1 MKSVT
6 SKIVSLLLIVC
17 ITACLFSIGFHML
30 NKEYETETAVLSSAD
45 ELISFKG
52 VYIRNESLVECSGNG
67 VVNYCVADGGK
78 LGKGSVIAQVYADE
92 SQIDNNAEIQKLEHE
107 LELLK
112 KIQNPGTVE
121 LAQPANISGLI
132 EEQYKD
138 IINLR
143 EKKETGS
150 IASARDELL
159 ILMSTYQLITDADIN
174 LSKRIGEKN
183 TRISQ
188 LKASKAIP
196 HDTVVSDSSAYF
208 VSYADGYE
216 DKFSASKLSKITVED
231 IKEAED
237 RTAVNDNKII
247 GKLIDGYEWYIAGVI
262 DNSKQFCEPEDKVTM
277 KFRSTSD
284 TVEGVIYDVRSTKNS
299 SESIVIIKCDELT
312 YDLVQHRTE
321 NVDMIKGQYEGIKIP
336 RKAIRFDDV
345 KETVTDEKTGEE
357 KSVTVNCK
365 GVYVK
370 VGEQI
375 VFKKIDVIYE
385 GDRFVLSSLN
395 AGDGYAA
402 LYDDIVVEGVDE
414 NGS

>member
-1 MKSVT
+1 
-6 SKIVSLLLIVC
+6 
-17 ITACLFSIGFHML
+17 
-30 NKEYETETAVLSSAD
+30 
-45 ELISFKG
+45 
-52 VYIRNESLVECSGNG
+52 
-67 VVNYCVADGGK
+67 
-78 LGKGSVIAQVYADE
+78 
-92 SQIDNNAEIQKLEHE
+92 
-107 LELLK
+107 
-112 KIQNPGTVE
+112 
-121 LAQPANISGLI
+121 
-132 EEQYKD
+132 
-138 IINLR
+138 
-143 EKKETGS
+143 
-150 IASARDELL
+150 
-159 ILMSTYQLITDADIN
+159 
-174 LSKRIGEKN
+174 
-183 TRISQ
+183 
-188 LKASKAIP
+188 
-196 HDTVVSDSSAYF
+196 
-208 VSYADGYE
+208 
-216 DKFSASKLSKITVED
+216 
-231 IKEAED
+231 
-237 RTAVNDNKII
+237 
-247 GKLIDGYEWYIAGVI
+247 
-262 DNSKQFCEPEDKVTM
+262 M